1 MKYKDYYQILGL
13 SKSASE
19 ADIKKAYRKLA
30 RKHHPDVNPNNAEAE
45 KKFKEINEA
54 NEVLSDPEKRKK
66 YDQYGMDWSKV
77 SDEQHEAWNQS
88 GGNRG
93 RQRQQQYQ
101 QAGADDMNMGDFSD
115 FFQSMFG
122 GGGFSAGD
130 SGFHQPRSRSMKGQ
144 DFTAEMHLPL
154 RTAFQ
159 DSKHTLTVNGK
170 NMRITI
176 PAGIKDGQVIKLKGK
191 GGPGRSGGEN
201 GDLFITVLVDADP
214 VFERKGNDLFLDH
227 DIDLYTAMLGGD
239 SMVNTLSGNL
249 KVKIKPDTQN
259 GTKLRLKGKGFP
271 VYRKKD
277 QHGDL
282 FVRINVKLPTKLSD
296 KEKKLVNEL
305 SEFRSI

>member
-1 MKYKDYYQILGL
+1 MKYKDYYKTLGV

-30 RKHHPDVNPNNAEAE
+30 RKHHPDVNPDNKDAE

-54 NEVLSDPEKRKK
+54 NEVLSDPENRKK
-66 YDQYGMDWSKV
+66 YNQYGMDWSKV
-77 SDEQHEAWNQS
+77 SDEQHEAWNQA
-88 GGNRG
+88 GGYRRPS
-93 RQRQQQYQ
+93 RQRQYQ
-101 QAGADDMNMGDFSD
+101 SAGADEVNMDDFSD

-122 GGGFSAGD
+122 GGFGGG
-130 SGFHQPRSRSMKGQ
+130 SGFRQARSRSMKGQ
-144 DFTAEMHLPL
+144 DFTADMHLPL
-154 RTAFQ
+154 RTAYH

-191 GGPGRSGGEN
+191 GGPGMNGSDS
-201 GDLFITVLVDADP
+201 GDLLIKVLVDADA
-214 VFERKGNDLFLDH
+214 VFERRGNDLFTNH
-227 DIDLYTAMLGGD
+227 EIDLYTAMLGGD
-239 SMVNTLSGNL
+239 TLVKTMAGNL

-277 QHGDL
+277 QYGDL
-282 FVRINVKLPTKLSD
+282 YVKINIKIPTKLSE
-296 KEKKLVNEL
+296 KEKELVQEL
-305 SEFRSI
+305 SKIRSK